1 MSSTRTTVPTADVRS
16 RLRERRE
23 VRAARGRL
31 RTELASYK
39 TPAERAELAAILARQ
54 SEDEIAQLE
63 ALLR

>member
-16 RLRERRE
+16 RFHKRRE
-23 VRAARGRL
+23 IRAARGRL
-31 RTELASYK
+31 RAELASYK
-39 TPAERAELAAILARQ
+39 TPAERAELVAILARQ